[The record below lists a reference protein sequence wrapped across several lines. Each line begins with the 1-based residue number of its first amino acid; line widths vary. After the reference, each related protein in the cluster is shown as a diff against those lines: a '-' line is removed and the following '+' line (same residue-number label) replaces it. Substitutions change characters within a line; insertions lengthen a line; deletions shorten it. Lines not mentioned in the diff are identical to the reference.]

1 MYGDRQESSRHY
13 RDITDIEWTIE
24 DIDGHSSHS
33 VNSMRNVNSMSMLA
47 GKQFSAGY
55 GRFSAGCA
63 LFRLHLGIQ
72 RDGHRRF
79 HHDMASLILVLVYIL
94 VLAINREL
102 SAAAAFHVCFD
113 A

>member
-1 MYGDRQESSRHY
+1 MGTVGSLPLIIGLFPNWYILYHFDVIAFQFA
-13 RDITDIEWTIE
+13 I
-24 DIDGHSSHS
+24 
-33 VNSMRNVNSMSMLA
+33 VLA
-47 GKQFSAGY
+47 GKHVSAVLDWIPA
-55 GRFSAGCA
+55 RCA

-72 RDGHRRF
+72 RDGYRRF
-79 HHDMASLILVLVYIL
+79 HHAMASLILVLVYIL